1 MLAAAGRFVAGVCIV
16 CAPNP
21 FRFGES
27 LSGSLHE
34 AAGSACTG
42 EANFFPAKKMR
53 KIHINMEITP
63 ELERRKCA
71 TKPKSRSV
79 MTSK

>member
-1 MLAAAGRFVAGVCIV
+1 MLAAAGRFVAEVCIV
-16 CAPNP
+16 CAPKP
-21 FRFGES
+21 FGFGGSS
-27 LSGSLHE
+27 LRE

-42 EANFFPAKKMR
+42 EADFFPEKQMR

-63 ELERRKCA
+63 EFERRKCA
-71 TKPKSRSV
+71 TKPRNRSV

>member
-1 MLAAAGRFVAGVCIV
+1 MLAAARRFVAEVYIV
-16 CAPNP
+16 CAPKP
-21 FRFGES
+21 FIFGGS
-27 LSGSLHE
+27 SSGSLRE

-42 EANFFPAKKMR
+42 EADFFPEKQMR

-63 ELERRKCA
+63 EFERRKCA
-71 TKPKSRSV
+71 TKPRNRSV